1 MRSGKQR
8 ASLLLCGILAT
19 VIFSMSGCGTPLK
32 RGDNLLVV
40 NFQQNK
46 TLRYQMVSS
55 RTLNFE
61 LKSSATDKKQSENQ
75 KTEESLELVM
85 AYKPLK
91 VNPFGLTQ
99 IECTCESAKVNR
111 SAQAGKTRTA
121 ADAVEKLAGKSF
133 VLELSPVGKI
143 DDFGQLEKLLL
154 DVGTAS
160 FETSRNNMRVKSP
173 DMIYDFIALQ
183 WYLWDSIASIPNPL
197 SGVNPQMT
205 WTSTQLVAWPV
216 PVPNMPCRITT
227 FTLDSIKEENGQKM
241 ALINSTYQISPK
253 TVENFPKPYEGSF
266 LMQGMFGFL
275 KDYQFQTI
283 QGKGQ
288 QVFNLTT
295 GQVESDTQEYDMFV
309 TASFP
314 LPLGDSVPQLN
325 IHQTMTVK
333 LLDTP

>member
-8 ASLLLCGILAT
+8 FYWLVYGILVT
-19 VIFSMSGCGTPLK
+19 VIFSIGGCSTPLK

-46 TLRYQMVSS
+46 TLRYQMTSKRETS
-55 RTLNFE
+55 LE
-61 LKSSATDKKQSENQ
+61 LKSSGTGKNQGQPQ
-75 KTEESLELVM
+75 KTTESLELVM

-99 IECTCESAKVNR
+99 VECTCESAKVNR
-111 SAQAGKTRTA
+111 SALTGKTNSTG
-121 ADAVEKLAGKSF
+121 DAIEKLTDKTF
-133 VLELSPVGKI
+133 VLELSPVGRI
-143 DDFGQLEKLLL
+143 EDFKQLEKLLL
-154 DVGTAS
+154 EIGNAS
-160 FETSRNNMRVKSP
+160 FDNSRNDMRVKNP

-183 WYLWDSIASIPNPL
+183 WYLWDSISSVPNPM
-197 SGVNPQMT
+197 SGVKPQMT

-227 FTLDSIKEENGQKM
+227 FTLDSTKEENSQQK
-241 ALINSTYQISPK
+241 AVINSTYQISPK

-266 LMQGMFGFL
+266 QMRSLFGFL
-275 KDYQFQTI
+275 RDYKFQTI
-283 QGKGQ
+283 QGQGQ

-295 GQVESDTQEYDMFV
+295 GQVESDTQQYDLSA

-314 LPLGDSVPQLN
+314 FPLGDSVPHLN